1 MPMVGKKKFA
11 YTPSGQKAAMA
22 ASKKSGQKVTM
33 KAAKKS
39 K

>member
-11 YTPSGQKAAMA
+11 YTPEGQKAAA
-22 ASKKSGQKVTM
+22 AAARKTGQKVTV
-33 KAAKKS
+33 KAVKK